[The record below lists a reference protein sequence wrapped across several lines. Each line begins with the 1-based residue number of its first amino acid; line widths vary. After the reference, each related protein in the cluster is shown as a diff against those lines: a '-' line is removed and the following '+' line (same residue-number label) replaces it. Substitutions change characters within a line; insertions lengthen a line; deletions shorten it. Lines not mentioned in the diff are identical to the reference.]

1 MPDGPEH
8 TYRINY
14 NYCLNDPPSEHDL
27 LQMNQYREVVW
38 PQDVAAMEGQAAGLK
53 ARGYTQGR
61 LMVDAEHTWCSEHG
75 THHFD
80 KLVWE
85 ALNGP
90 NYDTA

>member
-1 MPDGPEH
+1 
-8 TYRINY
+8 
-14 NYCLNDPPSEHDL
+14 
-27 LQMNQYREVVW
+27 MNQYRDVVW
-38 PQDVAAMEGQAAGLK
+38 PQDVGAMEGQAAGLK

-61 LMVDAEHTWCSEHG
+61 LMVDAGHAWRSEHG

-90 NYDTA
+90 NYDAA